1 MSIPKVSINRRV
13 SKIQIAYENL
23 IKGVIERALQDAIVD
38 VDSLSSKHAGRARN
52 NKTTAIAYLSK
63 NCKNDCHIVCINY
76 SKIKS
81 FLKDGGYID

>member
-23 IKGVIERALQDAIVD
+23 IKAMIERALQDAIVD
-38 VDSLSSKHAGRARN
+38 VDSLSPKHAGRARN
-52 NKTTAIAYLSK
+52 NKAKAITYLLK
-63 NCKNDCHIVCINY
+63 HCKDDCDIVCINY

-81 FLKDGGYID
+81 FLEDGEYI